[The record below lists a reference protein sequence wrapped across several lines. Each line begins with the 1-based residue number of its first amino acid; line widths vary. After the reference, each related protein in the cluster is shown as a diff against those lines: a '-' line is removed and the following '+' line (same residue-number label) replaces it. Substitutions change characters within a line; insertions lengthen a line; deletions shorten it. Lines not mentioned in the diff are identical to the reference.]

1 MHKLYLKL
9 KSDKHIQLIELL
21 INLTVDNFAVRYCD
35 IDKDTLI
42 VTPNKYLI
50 CEPEINFY
58 NYVWDCF
65 MHVFNRDIFNEIRYL
80 DVTSKDE
87 IYNTILC
94 IIDDTI
100 FGNDFNQENNNDSN

>member
-9 KSDKHIQLIELL
+9 KSDKHIQLIESL

-65 MHVFNRDIFNEIRYL
+65 IHVFKRDLFQEIHYL

-87 IYNTILC
+87 IYNAILC
-94 IIDDTI
+94 IIDCEI
-100 FGNDFNQENNNDSN
+100 FNNDITDSEDTNDR